1 LTIKPHLSC
10 LLALLALFTLV
21 FPAQAETTPRAKLTA
36 VYLFRLAENIQWA
49 NEAQIERYR
58 IHIVDSNR
66 DIADN
71 IKGIAS
77 VKKLHGKP
85 FEVTRSSAAEIPAN
99 SHLVYVPSTQ
109 AEKYPGIFAQVEGR
123 NTLLISENVG
133 NKRIIMINL
142 YDTSDKQIL
151 FEINKAN
158 IINQNL
164 GVNPDIILL
173 GGTEIDVAK
182 LYREAQVSLHG
193 LEQQLTTLEQKRGK
207 LETTIKQVRK
217 ESSQLATELKKQNQ
231 KFSEQQRKLKL
242 QQQLIVDKE
251 HDIAEQQVRLKQTT
265 AKTLKQESIIAE
277 LEKRFADERKNY
289 EVQAQQINAR
299 AAILARQDK
308 KIKQHETVLAEQSE
322 IIVEQQNFLYALG
335 AVVLLAIT
343 LTIVIF
349 RSNRAKH
356 RAHAQLLK
364 QKQLI
369 ERTANE
375 LSQMNDKLQ
384 LATARAETANQAKS
398 SFLANMSHELRT
410 PLNAIL
416 GFSNMLQDDASL
428 AHEAQQ
434 KVAIINRSGEHL
446 LQLIND
452 VLDLS
457 KIEAGHVELELK
469 DFDLDILVRDVIN
482 MIQVKAEDKNLRL
495 TLDKGPNL
503 PRFIHG
509 DASKLRQILLNLLSN
524 SVKFTDTG
532 GVTLRLYTVSG
543 EHEHITL
550 KGEVEDTGYGIQGED
565 INRIFSPFEQL
576 KDSPLQKGTG
586 LGLTITRQFV
596 EMMDGEIKV
605 QSTPGK
611 GSLFSFTI
619 QLYPASSEIKSA
631 ERVDA
636 NNIISLAP
644 GQGEWRIL
652 IAEDNQA
659 NQMLLKMLLE
669 ETGFSTR
676 VAENGQQAVKE
687 FQLWHPHFIW
697 MDQSMPIMD
706 GDEATRKIRELP
718 GGDKV
723 KIATVTAN
731 VFNDSIETG
740 SDDFVRKPY
749 KSEQILACM
758 EKHLGVRYLYRQEE
772 KTEKTQAFTRIT
784 PEMLAEFPDKLVT
797 ELRNA
802 IIALDMEQ
810 TNAVLDQLSDVDPEL
825 ISALRRLVENMDFRA
840 LKSVLGFNNK
850 KNDGPSRQ

>member
-1 LTIKPHLSC
+1 MTIKPLLSC
-10 LLALLALFTLV
+10 LLALLALFV
-21 FPAQAETTPRAKLTA
+21 IAFPAQAETTPRAKLTA

-58 IHIVDSNR
+58 IHIVDSSR

-71 IKGIAS
+71 IKGIAR

-85 FEVTRSSAAEIPAN
+85 LEVTRSNTAKIPAN
-99 SHLVYVPSTQ
+99 SHLVYVASTQ

-123 NTLLISENVG
+123 NTLLISDNVG

-164 GVNPDIILL
+164 GINPDIILL
-173 GGTEIDVAK
+173 GGTEIDVAR
-182 LYREAQVSLHG
+182 LYREAQVSLHS
-193 LEQQLTTLEQKRGK
+193 LEQQLTALEHKRGK
-207 LETTIKQVRK
+207 LESTIKQVRN

-231 KFSEQQRKLKL
+231 KLSEQQRRLKL
-242 QQQLIVDKE
+242 QEQLIHDKE
-251 HDIAEQQVRLKQTT
+251 HEIAEQQVRLKQTT
-265 AKTLKQESIIAE
+265 AKTLKQETIIAE
-277 LEKRFADERKNY
+277 LEKRFEAERINY
-289 EVQAQQINAR
+289 EVQAQQIKAR
-299 AAILARQDK
+299 AAVLSEQDER
-308 KIKQHETVLAEQSE
+308 IKQQETVLTEQSDV
-322 IIVEQQNFLYALG
+322 ISSQQSFLYALS

-349 RSNRAKH
+349 RSNRIKH

-369 ERTANE
+369 ELSAKE

-384 LATARAETANQAKS
+384 LATARAETASQAKS

-457 KIEAGHVELELK
+457 KIEAGRVELELK
-469 DFDLDILVRDVIN
+469 DFDLDILVRDVVD
-482 MIQVKAEDKNLRL
+482 MIQVKAETRNLQL
-495 TLDKGPNL
+495 TLDKDPGL

-532 GVTLRLYTVSG
+532 GVTLRLCTVSG

-550 KGEVEDTGYGIQGED
+550 KGEVEDTGCGIQGED
-565 INRIFSPFEQL
+565 ISRIFRPFEQL

-586 LGLTITRQFV
+586 LGLSITRQFV

-605 QSTPGK
+605 QSTPEK

-619 QLYPASSEIKSA
+619 QLYPASSELKSA

-636 NNIISLAP
+636 QQIISLAP

-723 KIATVTAN
+723 KIVTVTAN
-731 VFNDSIETG
+731 VFDDSIETG

-749 KSEQILACM
+749 KPEEILACM
-758 EKHLGVRYLYRQEE
+758 EKHLGVRYLYQQEE

-784 PEMLAEFPDKLVT
+784 PEMLAEFPDKLIT

-825 ISALRRLVENMDFRA
+825 ISALRQLVENMDFRA
-840 LKSVLGFNNK
+840 LKSILGLNEK
-850 KNDGPSRQ
+850 IK